1 MEYNT
6 KREQFIKELRVDQN
20 TLDNLARVPAN
31 ARHAQSS
38 QSESGTKGQLERELG
53 KTTQF
58 EKDFSIEQSNTLN
71 NNAAAV
77 REGQNEEGKDEQ
89 IQQGQEQQE
98 QEQKGEEQEQKGE
111 EQGQQEQEN
120 GEAIAIIGELEEE
133 EDELDI
139 EEEELDMD
147 DEDID
152 LDVDMNY
159 DMDDDRE
166 L

>member
-6 KREQFIKELRVDQN
+6 KREQFIKELRDDQN

-38 QSESGTKGQLERELG
+38 SSESGTKGQLERELG

>member
-6 KREQFIKELRVDQN
+6 KREQFIKELRVDQD

-38 QSESGTKGQLERELG
+38 SSESGTKGQLERELG

-71 NNAAAV
+71 NNNNNSAAV

-98 QEQKGEEQEQKGE
+98 QEQKGEEQ
-111 EQGQQEQEN
+111 GQQEQEN
-120 GEAIAIIGELEEE
+120 GEVIAIIGELEEE

>member
-6 KREQFIKELRVDQN
+6 KREQFIKELQVDQD
-20 TLDNLARVPAN
+20 TLDNLARVSAN

-38 QSESGTKGQLERELG
+38 SSESGTKGQLERELG

-71 NNAAAV
+71 NNNNNSAAV

-98 QEQKGEEQEQKGE
+98 QKGE
-111 EQGQQEQEN
+111 EQGKQEQEN
-120 GEAIAIIGELEEE
+120 GEAIAIIGELEDE

>member
-20 TLDNLARVPAN
+20 TLDNLARVSAN

-38 QSESGTKGQLERELG
+38 SSESGTKGQLERELG

-58 EKDFSIEQSNTLN
+58 EKDFSIEQSNTLNNNNNNN

-98 QEQKGEEQEQKGE
+98 QEQKGEEQ
-111 EQGQQEQEN
+111 GQQEN
-120 GEAIAIIGELEEE
+120 GETIAIIGELEEE

>member
-38 QSESGTKGQLERELG
+38 SSESGTKGQLERELG

-58 EKDFSIEQSNTLN
+58 EKEFSIEQSNTLNNNN

-77 REGQNEEGKDEQ
+77 REGQNEEGKDAL
-89 IQQGQEQQE
+89 IQQGQDQQD
-98 QEQKGEEQEQKGE
+98 QEQKGED
-111 EQGQQEQEN
+111 QGQQENE
-120 GEAIAIIGELEEE
+120 ETIAIIGELEEE
-133 EDELDI
+133 EDEVDI

>member
-38 QSESGTKGQLERELG
+38 SSESGTKGQLERELG

-58 EKDFSIEQSNTLN
+58 EKDFSIEQSNTLNNNN

-98 QEQKGEEQEQKGE
+98 QEQKGEEQ
-111 EQGQQEQEN
+111 GQQENE
-120 GEAIAIIGELEEE
+120 ETIAIIGELEEE
-133 EDELDI
+133 EAELDI

-147 DEDID
+147 DENID

-159 DMDDDRE
+159 YMDDDRE

>member
-6 KREQFIKELRVDQN
+6 KREQFIKELQVDQD
-20 TLDNLARVPAN
+20 TLDNLARVSAN

-38 QSESGTKGQLERELG
+38 SSESGTKGQLERELG

-71 NNAAAV
+71 NNNNNSAAV

-98 QEQKGEEQEQKGE
+98 QKGE
-111 EQGQQEQEN
+111 EQGKQEQEN

-133 EDELDI
+133 EHELDI

>member
-38 QSESGTKGQLERELG
+38 SSESGTKGQLERELG

-71 NNAAAV
+71 NNNAAAV
-77 REGQNEEGKDEQ
+77 REGQNEEGKDGQ

-98 QEQKGEEQEQKGE
+98 QEQKGEEQ
-111 EQGQQEQEN
+111 GQQEN

>member
-6 KREQFIKELRVDQN
+6 KREQFIKELRVNQD
-20 TLDNLARVPAN
+20 TLDNLARVSAN

-38 QSESGTKGQLERELG
+38 SSESETKGQLERELG

-58 EKDFSIEQSNTLN
+58 EKDISIEQSNTLN
-71 NNAAAV
+71 NNNNNSAAV

-89 IQQGQEQQE
+89 IQQGQEQ
-98 QEQKGEEQEQKGE
+98 KGE

-120 GEAIAIIGELEEE
+120 REAIAIIGELEEE

>member
-6 KREQFIKELRVDQN
+6 KREQFIKELQVDQD
-20 TLDNLARVPAN
+20 TLDNLARVSAN

-38 QSESGTKGQLERELG
+38 SSESGTKGQLERELG

-71 NNAAAV
+71 NNNNNSAAV

-98 QEQKGEEQEQKGE
+98 QKGE
-111 EQGQQEQEN
+111 EQGKQEQEN

>member
-6 KREQFIKELRVDQN
+6 KREQFIQELRVDQN

-38 QSESGTKGQLERELG
+38 SSESGTKGQLERELG

-98 QEQKGEEQEQKGE
+98 QEQKGEEQ
-111 EQGQQEQEN
+111 GQQEQEN

>member
-6 KREQFIKELRVDQN
+6 KREQFIKELRVNQD
-20 TLDNLARVPAN
+20 TLDNLARVSAN

-38 QSESGTKGQLERELG
+38 SSESGTKGQLERELG

-71 NNAAAV
+71 NNNNNAAAV

-89 IQQGQEQQE
+89 IQQGQEQQ
-98 QEQKGEEQEQKGE
+98 

>member
-6 KREQFIKELRVDQN
+6 KREQFIKELQVDQD
-20 TLDNLARVPAN
+20 TLDNLARVSAN

-38 QSESGTKGQLERELG
+38 SSESGTKGQLERELG

-71 NNAAAV
+71 NNNNNSAAV

-98 QEQKGEEQEQKGE
+98 QKGEEHGK
-111 EQGQQEQEN
+111 QEQEN

>member
-20 TLDNLARVPAN
+20 TLDNLARVSAN

-38 QSESGTKGQLERELG
+38 SLSSSESGTKGQLERELG

-71 NNAAAV
+71 NNTAAV
-77 REGQNEEGKDEQ
+77 KEGQNEEGKDEQ
-89 IQQGQEQQE
+89 VQQG
-98 QEQKGEEQEQKGE
+98 QEQKGE

-120 GEAIAIIGELEEE
+120 GESIAIIGELEEE
-133 EDELDI
+133 EEELDI

-147 DEDID
+147 DENID

>member
-6 KREQFIKELRVDQN
+6 KREQFIKELRVNQD
-20 TLDNLARVPAN
+20 TLDNLARVSAN

-38 QSESGTKGQLERELG
+38 SSESGTKGQLERELG

-71 NNAAAV
+71 NNNNNSAAV

-98 QEQKGEEQEQKGE
+98 QKGE
-111 EQGQQEQEN
+111 EQGKQEQEN

>member
-6 KREQFIKELRVDQN
+6 KREQFIKELRVNQD
-20 TLDNLARVPAN
+20 TLDNLARVSSN

-38 QSESGTKGQLERELG
+38 SSESGTKGQLERELG

-71 NNAAAV
+71 NNSAAV

-89 IQQGQEQQE
+89 IQQEQEQQ
-98 QEQKGEEQEQKGE
+98 EQEQKGE

-139 EEEELDMD
+139 EEELDMD

>member
-6 KREQFIKELRVDQN
+6 KREQFIKELQVDQD
-20 TLDNLARVPAN
+20 TLDNLARVSAN

-38 QSESGTKGQLERELG
+38 SSESGTKGQLERELG

>member
-6 KREQFIKELRVDQN
+6 KREQFIKELQVDQD
-20 TLDNLARVPAN
+20 TLDNLARVSAN

-38 QSESGTKGQLERELG
+38 SSESGTKGQLERELG

-71 NNAAAV
+71 NNNNNSAAV

-98 QEQKGEEQEQKGE
+98 QKGE
-111 EQGQQEQEN
+111 EQGKQEQEN

-152 LDVDMNY
+152 LDVDINY

>member
-38 QSESGTKGQLERELG
+38 SSESGTKGQLERELG

-77 REGQNEEGKDEQ
+77 REGQNEEGKDDQ
-89 IQQGQEQQE
+89 IQQ
-98 QEQKGEEQEQKGE
+98 EQEQKGE

>member
-6 KREQFIKELRVDQN
+6 KREQFIKELRVDQD

-38 QSESGTKGQLERELG
+38 SSESGTKGQLERELG

-71 NNAAAV
+71 NNNNNSAAV

-98 QEQKGEEQEQKGE
+98 QEQKGEEQ
-111 EQGQQEQEN
+111 GQQEQEN
-120 GEAIAIIGELEEE
+120 GEVIAIIGELEEK

>member
-38 QSESGTKGQLERELG
+38 SSESGTKGQLERELG

-98 QEQKGEEQEQKGE
+98 QKGE
-111 EQGQQEQEN
+111 EQGKQEQEN

>member
-38 QSESGTKGQLERELG
+38 SSESGTKGQLERELG

-58 EKDFSIEQSNTLN
+58 EKDFSIEQSNTLNNNN

-98 QEQKGEEQEQKGE
+98 QEQKGEEQ
-111 EQGQQEQEN
+111 GQQENE
-120 GEAIAIIGELEEE
+120 ETIAIIGELEEE

-147 DEDID
+147 DENID

>member
-38 QSESGTKGQLERELG
+38 SSESGTKGQLERELG

-71 NNAAAV
+71 NNNAAAV

-89 IQQGQEQQE
+89 IRQG
-98 QEQKGEEQEQKGE
+98 QEQKGE

-120 GEAIAIIGELEEE
+120 GEVIAIIGELEEE

-139 EEEELDMD
+139 EEELDMD

>member
-6 KREQFIKELRVDQN
+6 KREQFIKELRVDHN
-20 TLDNLARVPAN
+20 TLDNLARVSAN

-38 QSESGTKGQLERELG
+38 SSESETKGQLERELG

-58 EKDFSIEQSNTLN
+58 EKDISIEQSNTLN
-71 NNAAAV
+71 NNNNNSAAV
-77 REGQNEEGKDEQ
+77 REVQNEEGKDEQ

-98 QEQKGEEQEQKGE
+98 QEQKGEEQ
-111 EQGQQEQEN
+111 GQQEQEI

>member
-38 QSESGTKGQLERELG
+38 SSESGTKGQLERELG

-58 EKDFSIEQSNTLN
+58 EKDFSIEQSNTLNNNN

-98 QEQKGEEQEQKGE
+98 QEQKGEEQ
-111 EQGQQEQEN
+111 
-120 GEAIAIIGELEEE
+120 
-133 EDELDI
+133 
-139 EEEELDMD
+139 
-147 DEDID
+147 
-152 LDVDMNY
+152 
-159 DMDDDRE
+159 
-166 L
+166 

>member
-38 QSESGTKGQLERELG
+38 SSESGTKGQLERELG

-58 EKDFSIEQSNTLN
+58 EKDFSIEQSNTLNNNN

-98 QEQKGEEQEQKGE
+98 QEQKGEEQ
-111 EQGQQEQEN
+111 GQQENE
-120 GEAIAIIGELEEE
+120 EIIAIIGELEEE

>member
-6 KREQFIKELRVDQN
+6 KREQFIKKLRVDQN

-38 QSESGTKGQLERELG
+38 SSESGTKGQLERELG

-58 EKDFSIEQSNTLN
+58 EKDFSIEQSNTLNNNNNNN

-98 QEQKGEEQEQKGE
+98 QEQKGEEQ
-111 EQGQQEQEN
+111 GQQENE
-120 GEAIAIIGELEEE
+120 ETIAIIGELEEE

-147 DEDID
+147 DENID

>member
-6 KREQFIKELRVDQN
+6 KREQLIKELRVNQD
-20 TLDNLARVPAN
+20 TLDNLARVSAN

-38 QSESGTKGQLERELG
+38 SSESGTKGQLERELG

-58 EKDFSIEQSNTLN
+58 EKDFSIEQSNTLNNNN

-98 QEQKGEEQEQKGE
+98 QEQKGEEQ
-111 EQGQQEQEN
+111 GQQEN
-120 GEAIAIIGELEEE
+120 GETIAIIGELEEE

>member
-38 QSESGTKGQLERELG
+38 SSESGTKGQLERELG

-58 EKDFSIEQSNTLN
+58 EKDFSIEQSNTLNNNN

-98 QEQKGEEQEQKGE
+98 QEQKGEEQ
-111 EQGQQEQEN
+111 GQQENE
-120 GEAIAIIGELEEE
+120 ETIAIIGELEEE

-139 EEEELDMD
+139 EEEQLDMD
-147 DEDID
+147 DENID

>member
-38 QSESGTKGQLERELG
+38 SSESGTKGQLERELG

-71 NNAAAV
+71 NNNNNAAAV

-89 IQQGQEQQE
+89 IQQGQEQQ
-98 QEQKGEEQEQKGE
+98 EQEQKGE

-147 DEDID
+147 DENID

>member
-6 KREQFIKELRVDQN
+6 KREQFIKELRVNQD

-38 QSESGTKGQLERELG
+38 SSESGTKGQLERELG

-58 EKDFSIEQSNTLN
+58 EKDISIEQSNTLN
-71 NNAAAV
+71 NNSAAV

-89 IQQGQEQQE
+89 IQQGQEQQ
-98 QEQKGEEQEQKGE
+98 EQEQKGE

>member
-31 ARHAQSS
+31 AMHAQSS
-38 QSESGTKGQLERELG
+38 SSESGTKGQLERELG

-98 QEQKGEEQEQKGE
+98 QEQKGEEQ
-111 EQGQQEQEN
+111 GQQEQEN

>member
-6 KREQFIKELRVDQN
+6 KREQLIKELRVNQD
-20 TLDNLARVPAN
+20 TLDNLARVSAN

-38 QSESGTKGQLERELG
+38 SSESETKGQLERELG
-53 KTTQF
+53 KTIQF
-58 EKDFSIEQSNTLN
+58 EKDISIEQSNTLN
-71 NNAAAV
+71 NNSAAV

-98 QEQKGEEQEQKGE
+98 QEQKGEEQ
-111 EQGQQEQEN
+111 GQQEQEN
-120 GEAIAIIGELEEE
+120 GGAIAIIGELEEE

>member
-38 QSESGTKGQLERELG
+38 SSESGTKGQLERELG

-120 GEAIAIIGELEEE
+120 GDAIAIIGELEEE

>member
-6 KREQFIKELRVDQN
+6 KREQFIKELQVDQD
-20 TLDNLARVPAN
+20 TLDNLARVSAN

-38 QSESGTKGQLERELG
+38 SLSSSESGTKGQLERELG

-71 NNAAAV
+71 NNTAAV
-77 REGQNEEGKDEQ
+77 KEGQNEEGKDEQ

-98 QEQKGEEQEQKGE
+98 QEQKGEEQ
-111 EQGQQEQEN
+111 GQQEQEN
-120 GEAIAIIGELEEE
+120 GEVIAIIGELEEE

>member
-6 KREQFIKELRVDQN
+6 KREQFIKELRVNQD
-20 TLDNLARVPAN
+20 TLDNLARVSAN

-38 QSESGTKGQLERELG
+38 SSEAGTKGQLERELG

-71 NNAAAV
+71 NNNNNNNNAAAV
-77 REGQNEEGKDEQ
+77 REGQNEEGKDDR
-89 IQQGQEQQE
+89 IQQ
-98 QEQKGEEQEQKGE
+98 EQEQKGE

-139 EEEELDMD
+139 E
-147 DEDID
+147 
-152 LDVDMNY
+152 
-159 DMDDDRE
+159 
-166 L
+166 